1 MIRQILAKFFYWLLL
16 YKSWPTYWYLDCW
29 DTVQQYLL
37 ARVIFGEFVC
47 EKQLADIIL
56 AIWVT
61 TSFFSSFFILSNG
74 FVGIVINIGYFNIG
88 EFTEKLPIANI
99 NFSPINRLVR
109 YSCLF
114 IVPEI
119 WALLCRAIGSHIK
132 NNFNGWFFCCL
143 GCCRGGTT
151 RLTFVQ

>member
-1 MIRQILAKFFYWLLL
+1 M
-16 YKSWPTYWYLDCW
+16 
-29 DTVQQYLL
+29 
-37 ARVIFGEFVC
+37 
-47 EKQLADIIL
+47 
-56 AIWVT
+56 
-61 TSFFSSFFILSNG
+61 
-74 FVGIVINIGYFNIG
+74 GIVINIGYFNIG

-132 NNFNGWFFCCL
+132 NNFNG
-143 GCCRGGTT
+143 
-151 RLTFVQ
+151 